1 MKENS
6 IGRVIYEYS
15 RKDAAKRIGSRIRKV
30 RKAKGLSQTELGARV
45 GLNGDRIQKYENGV
59 RKPKADI
66 LEKLADALDVEIQ
79 AFADPDTSTYIGAM
93 YAFFEMEELFG
104 LYIERQGND
113 LALKFGGGY
122 VSELNEH
129 LSQWERKK
137 KQVEEALEK
146 ASSDE
151 EKAEILKEYD
161 LWKWNYPPV
170 TEFSLKNR

>member
-93 YAFFEMEELFG
+93 YAFFDPVGTE
-104 LYIERQGND
+104 
-113 LALKFGGGY
+113 
-122 VSELNEH
+122 
-129 LSQWERKK
+129 
-137 KQVEEALEK
+137 EEAG
-146 ASSDE
+146 
-151 EKAEILKEYD
+151 
-161 LWKWNYPPV
+161 
-170 TEFSLKNR
+170 